1 MKDILF
7 FGIQGSGKG
16 TQARK
21 ILTKYEG
28 NFSYFEPGNILR
40 AIKSNDNAIGNYIR
54 NVIDSGKLI
63 NESVILSLFD
73 AYHATLLKDQGMLI
87 DGFPRSFPQM
97 YMFLDRMYRFNR
109 DWIAIL
115 IDISPEESMNRLLK
129 RGREDDKPD
138 LIKQRVQL
146 YYDETMAVI
155 NEFDNLKRMVKIDG
169 MGTEE
174 EVFQRIEKIIE
185 QHG

>member
-1 MKDILF
+1 
-7 FGIQGSGKG
+7 
-16 TQARK
+16 
-21 ILTKYEG
+21 
-28 NFSYFEPGNILR
+28 
-40 AIKSNDNAIGNYIR
+40 
-54 NVIDSGKLI
+54 
-63 NESVILSLFD
+63 
-73 AYHATLLKDQGMLI
+73 
-87 DGFPRSFPQM
+87 
-97 YMFLDRMYRFNR
+97 MYRFNR